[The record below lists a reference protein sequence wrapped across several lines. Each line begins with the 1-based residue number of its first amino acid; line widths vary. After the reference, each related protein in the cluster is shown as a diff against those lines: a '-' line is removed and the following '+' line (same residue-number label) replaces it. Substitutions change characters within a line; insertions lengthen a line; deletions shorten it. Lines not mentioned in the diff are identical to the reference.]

1 MIALTWA
8 LLVFPVAGLVAA
20 GLRWL
25 LVAQRE
31 HYIPGSAVRFVLRW
45 SRSSPINMA
54 LGVLLAVLAVGAWVF
69 PRQDWVLATACAG
82 IALVWPIGLP
92 VRGVTWTPRLR
103 RVGAAWLAIMIAG
116 VAVSVRLAGGRPGL
130 WGGIAAGILLAGVIM
145 DVSLLVLGPI
155 ESRLQR
161 RWVEKARTRL
171 RVIAP
176 RVVAITGS
184 YGKTTA
190 KEYTRR
196 VLSLGGPTVASPAS
210 FNNAMGLA
218 RAVNEQLTPD
228 ARWFVAEMGTY
239 GPGEIAALCAWM
251 PPEIAAITA
260 IGPVHLERFGSLEAT
275 LAAKAEIAE
284 LARVVVLNCDDERL
298 SLLADDL
305 AARGREVIRCG
316 TGPGV
321 DVMVRD
327 GGGTWEVEVRGEPVG
342 SVTKVAFPTN
352 LAVAV
357 GIGVAAEVPLGGL
370 AAAFAE
376 AATPRHRQSVT
387 KGQAGFWI
395 IDDTF
400 NSNPAGAAEA
410 LEALAGLDTGRKV
423 VVTPGMVELG
433 KDQRAA
439 NREFAANAARVADD
453 LLVVKRTNRKALL
466 EGAAGG
472 NARVQEFPDRDS
484 AVEWVRT
491 NLGPGD
497 AVLYENDLPAHYP

>member
-8 LLVFPVAGLVAA
+8 LLVIPVAGLVAA

-45 SRSSPINMA
+45 ARSSPANMA
-54 LGVLLAVLAVGAWVF
+54 LAVLLVVMAVGAWVF
-69 PRQDWVLATACAG
+69 PRQDWALAMACAG
-82 IALVWPIGLP
+82 VALVWPIGLP
-92 VRGVTWTPRLR
+92 VRGVAWTPRLL
-103 RVGAAWLAIMIAG
+103 RVGAGWLVIMIVG
-116 VAVSVRLAGGRPGL
+116 LAVSVRLAGTRPGL
-130 WGGIAAGILLAGVIM
+130 WAGIAGGILLAGVIM
-145 DVSLLVLGPI
+145 DTSLLVLGPI

-171 RVIAP
+171 RLVAP

-196 VLSLGGPTVASPAS
+196 VLTLAGPTVASPAS

-239 GPGEIAALCAWM
+239 GPGEIAALCDWM

-260 IGPVHLERFGSLEAT
+260 IGPVHLERFGSLEVT
-275 LAAKAEIAE
+275 LAAKAEITE
-284 LARVVVLNCDDERL
+284 HARVVVLNCDDERL
-298 SLLADDL
+298 SLFADDL
-305 AARGREVIRCG
+305 VARGREVIRCG
-316 TGPGV
+316 TSPGL
-321 DVMVRD
+321 DVTIRD
-327 GGGTWEVEVRGEPVG
+327 GGGTWEVEVRGEKIG
-342 SVTKVAFPTN
+342 SVAKVAFPTN
-352 LAVAV
+352 LAVAI
-357 GIGVAAEVPLGGL
+357 GIGVAAEVPLAGITE
-370 AAAFAE
+370 AFVDAG
-376 AATPRHRQSVT
+376 APQHRQSVT

-400 NSNPAGAAEA
+400 NSNPAGAVVA

-433 KDQRAA
+433 KEQRAA
-439 NREFAANAARVADD
+439 NREFAGNAAQVADD
-453 LLVVKRTNRKALL
+453 LLIVKKTNRKALL
-466 EGAAGG
+466 EGAEAGT
-472 NARVQEFPDRDS
+472 ARVHEFPDRDS
-484 AVEWVRT
+484 AVEWVRA